1 MIEFRQILLEDKEWI
16 DKILASSD
24 FRGAE
29 YCFTNL
35 FIWEEVFKSKIGRHK
50 DFLLFNSGVG
60 EETRYLFPAGE
71 GDLKEVI
78 SLLEADANE
87 RGVPF
92 KMIGLPPEAKSRVEE
107 LFPGKY
113 SFVPTRNSFDYI
125 YESEKMISLSG
136 KKLQSKRNHLNRF
149 LELPGWIYEDITSEN
164 LTEVREFTIKWCIE
178 NGCKD
183 NQSKMWEICAVNKA
197 LSNFPELKLKGGLIR
212 LNGEVI
218 AYSAGEQINSD
229 TLIVHIE
236 KADANIRGAYQAIN
250 REFAIRHASSLK
262 FINREDDAGE
272 EGLRK
277 AKESYYP
284 AFMQE
289 KYAAIK
295 N

>member
-1 MIEFRQILLEDKEWI
+1 MIEFREIVLEDKEWI
-16 DKILASSD
+16 EKVLASSD

-35 FIWEEVFKSKIGRHK
+35 YIWQEVFKSKISRHK
-50 DFLLFNSGVG
+50 DFLLFTSGFG
-60 EETRYLFPAGE
+60 EETRYLFPPGE

-78 SLLEADANE
+78 SLLEADSIE

-92 KMIGLPPEAKSRVEE
+92 KMIGLPPEAKSMVEE
-107 LFPGKY
+107 LFPGEFTF
-113 SFVPTRNSFDYI
+113 SATRNSFDYI

-149 LELPGWIYEDITSEN
+149 LETPNWSYEEINPDNIQD
-164 LTEVREFTIKWCIE
+164 VRDFTVRWCIA
-178 NGCKD
+178 NGCKE

-197 LSNFPELKLKGGLIR
+197 LSNFFDLKLNGGLIKVD
-212 LNGEVI
+212 GEIV
-218 AYSAGEQINSD
+218 AYAAGEKINSD

-236 KADANIRGAYQAIN
+236 KADSNFRGAYQAIN
-250 REFAIRHASSLK
+250 REFAIRHATNLK

-289 KYAAIK
+289 KYAAFKI
-295 N
+295 

>member
-1 MIEFRQILLEDKEWI
+1 MIEFRQIVLEDKEWI
-16 DKILASSD
+16 DNILACSD

-35 FIWEEVFKSKIGRHK
+35 FIWEEVFKSKIARHK
-50 DFLLFNSGVG
+50 DFLLFTSGSG
-60 EETRYLFPAGE
+60 DETKYLFPPGK
-71 GDLKEVI
+71 GDLKEAI

-92 KMIGLPPEAKSRVEE
+92 KMIGLPPEAKSLVEE
-107 LFPGKY
+107 LFPGMFTFK
-113 SFVPTRNSFDYI
+113 PTRGSFDYI
-125 YESEKMISLSG
+125 YESEKMISLAG

-149 LELPGWIYEDITSEN
+149 LETPGWSYEDITPEN
-164 LTEVREFTIKWCIE
+164 LGEVRDFTIKWCIA

-197 LSNFPELKLKGGLIR
+197 LSNFFELRLKGGLIR
-212 LNGEVI
+212 IDGEVI
-218 AYSAGEQINSD
+218 AYSAGERINSD

-236 KADANIRGAYQAIN
+236 KADSNIRGAYQAIN
-250 REFAIRHASSLK
+250 REFALRHAASLQY
-262 FINREDDAGE
+262 INREDDAGE